1 MVKVLHSDAQPQ
13 LLDALLALFETK
25 WPDFESTLTNERFPS
40 PLLLLA
46 APNRLVGG
54 LSFTTALLP
63 DRATEAVWINAV
75 MVLPEFQR
83 KGFASELI
91 DLGCATANAFGTDRL
106 FVYTDVPNLY
116 IKLGWQKVTSD
127 KGGQVFSKVLGCA
140 Q

>member
-54 LSFTTALLP
+54 SVFY
-63 DRATEAVWINAV
+63 DGAVA
-75 MVLPEFQR
+75 
-83 KGFASELI
+83 
-91 DLGCATANAFGTDRL
+91 
-106 FVYTDVPNLY
+106 
-116 IKLGWQKVTSD
+116 
-127 KGGQVFSKVLGCA
+127 
-140 Q
+140 